1 VRKRAVHRHGLR
13 GIFYTAGDTETS
25 VGAQR
30 IVGGA
35 VGAGAAAN
43 ALGAPIHDFVEQA
56 HAAAVGNS
64 ALDPLP
70 V

>member
-1 VRKRAVHRHGLR
+1 VHGHGLR
-13 GIFYTAGDTETS
+13 GIFYTAGDTEPS
-25 VGAQR
+25 FGAQR
-30 IVGGA
+30 IVSIA

-56 HAAAVGNS
+56 HVAAVGNP
-64 ALDPLP
+64 ALDPVP